1 MNNNNQKFIW
11 KSIDLEKLRQ
21 VMDKPADDAVA
32 EIFKSKSMDHLRA
45 ILKEMARN
53 DSFVTNELPAELRD
67 FVQSELKFK
76 FSTDDIE
83 LFNQTHEIWKEHGMN
98 FVFILFFRALPYTY
112 MAEKPANVLT
122 TTKLLVTH
130 TERRVFE
137 TAQFVFD
144 VMDKNWWEPDKR
156 GILTA
161 LKVRIMHAAMRHIIL
176 ARTAE
181 EKWNQ
186 DWGKPISQEDLVAT
200 NQVFSLEFFK
210 GVEYLGQALNTEQQK
225 AWFHTWKTIG
235 KIMGVEDRLISKDVN
250 EAWSLQH
257 TVYAH
262 LFKDKTIAG
271 IPLTK
276 ALVETLN
283 LFHMPE
289 KLILLIM
296 RRMLAD
302 EQFPDCFE
310 RMLEPTFGDQYPE
323 LFEVHETQE
332 EKEKHKALLD
342 DHFHKHLRDYYHTLK
357 QVRPKYQT
365 PKPKIS
371 FFERILFFLLRLFG
385 KGKNNIHLIDLQ
397 LERLHK
403 NLHIEGTDDPVD
415 VLEEDAIL
423 DSMSALGGIM
433 IGILSLHFR
442 KGKDS
447 GFRIPDNLK
456 DNWSLKG

>member
-11 KSIDLEKLRQ
+11 NGIDLELLRQ

-53 DSFVTNELPAELRD
+53 DSFVTNQFPESLHD
-67 FVQSELKFK
+67 FVKNELDFK
-76 FSTDDIE
+76 FTSEDIDM
-83 LFNQTHEIWKEHGMN
+83 FNQTHEIWKEHGMN

-181 EKWNQ
+181 EKWNE

-210 GVEYLGQALNTEQQK
+210 GMEYLGETLSSQQQK

-250 EAWSLQH
+250 EAWTLQH

-262 LFKDKTIAG
+262 LFKDKTVAG

-276 ALVETLN
+276 ALVDTMN
-283 LFHMPE
+283 HFHLPLR
-289 KLILLIM
+289 LILLIM
-296 RRMLAD
+296 KRMLAD
-302 EQFPDCFE
+302 NQFPDCFE
-310 RMLEPTFGDQYPE
+310 RMLKPNFENVYPE
-323 LFEVHETQE
+323 LFEIHETEE
-332 EKEKHKALLD
+332 EKQKHKALLD
-342 DHFHKHLRDYYHTLK
+342 DHFHTHLREYYHTLK
-357 QVRPKYQT
+357 KVRPKYQAE
-365 PKPKIS
+365 KPKLS
-371 FFERILFFLLRLFG
+371 FFEKILILLLRIFG
-385 KGKNNIHLIDLQ
+385 KNKNQNHLLDIQFGKLHNI
-397 LERLHK
+397 LHVD
-403 NLHIEGTDDPVD
+403 GTDNPVD
-415 VLEEDAIL
+415 DLEEEAIL
-423 DSMSALGGIM
+423 ESMTVLGGIM
-433 IGILSLHFR
+433 VGILSFHFR

>member
-1 MNNNNQKFIW
+1 MNNNNPRFIW
-11 KSIDLEKLRQ
+11 NGIDLETLRQ
-21 VMDKPADDAVA
+21 VMDQPADEAVS
-32 EIFKSKSMDHLRA
+32 EIFKSKSMDHLRN
-45 ILKEMARN
+45 ILKGMAQN
-53 DSFVTNELPAELRD
+53 DSFVTQELPAGLYN
-67 FVQSELKFK
+67 FVQNELKLQFT
-76 FSTDDIE
+76 SEDIDM
-83 LFNQTHEIWKEHGMN
+83 FNQTHEIWKEHGMN

-161 LKVRIMHAAMRHIIL
+161 VKVRIMHAAMRHIIL

-181 EKWNQ
+181 EKWNEE
-186 DWGKPISQEDLVAT
+186 WGKPISQEDLVAT

-210 GVEYLGQALNTEQQK
+210 GMEYLGETLNADQQK

-235 KIMGVEDRLISKDVN
+235 RIMGVQNYLIPKNVN
-250 EAWSLQH
+250 DAWTLQH
-257 TVYAH
+257 NVYSH

-271 IPLTK
+271 IPLTS

-283 LFHMPE
+283 HFHLPLR
-289 KLILLIM
+289 LILLIM
-296 RRMLAD
+296 KRMLAD
-302 EQFPDCFE
+302 EQFPDSFE
-310 RMLEPTFGDQYPE
+310 RMLKPTFEDQYPE
-323 LFEVHETQE
+323 IFEKHESE
-332 EKEKHKALLD
+332 EDKVKHKALLD
-342 DHFHKHLRDYYHTLK
+342 DHFHKHLREYYHTLK
-357 QVRPKYQT
+357 DIRPKYQT
-365 PKPKIS
+365 TKPKIS
-371 FFERILFFLLRLFG
+371 WLEKIIFFLLQFFG
-385 KGKNNIHLIDLQ
+385 KNKKQVHLIDIQ

-415 VLEEDAIL
+415 ELEEDVIL

-433 IGILSLHFR
+433 VGILSFHFR
-442 KGKDS
+442 QGKDS
-447 GFRIPDNLK
+447 GFRIPNNLK

>member
-1 MNNNNQKFIW
+1 MEKSTQQFIW
-11 KSIDLEKLRQ
+11 NGIDLEALRQ
-21 VMDKPADDAVA
+21 VMDQPADDAVS
-32 EIFKSKSMDHLRA
+32 EIFKSKSMDHLRSV
-45 ILKEMARN
+45 LKEMARN
-53 DSFVTNELPAELRD
+53 DSFVTNEFPSVLHD
-67 FVQSELKFK
+67 FVQNELKIRF
-76 FSTDDIE
+76 TPEDIE
-83 LFNQTHEIWKEHGMN
+83 MFNQAHEIWKEHGMK

-144 VMDKNWWEPDKR
+144 VMDKNWWEPHER

-181 EKWNQ
+181 EKWNEA
-186 DWGKPISQEDLVAT
+186 WGKPISQEDLVAT

-210 GVEYLGQALNTEQQK
+210 GMEYLGETLNANQQK

-250 EAWSLQH
+250 EAWTLQH

-262 LFKDKTIAG
+262 LFKDKTLAG
-271 IPLTK
+271 IPLTS
-276 ALVETLN
+276 ALVDTLHH
-283 LFHMPE
+283 FHLPQR
-289 KLILLIM
+289 LILLIM

-310 RMLEPTFGDQYPE
+310 RMLKPTFENQYPE
-323 LFEVHETQE
+323 LFEKHESE
-332 EKEKHKALLD
+332 EGKQKHKALLD
-342 DHFHKHLRDYYHTLK
+342 DHFHTHIREYYHK
-357 QVRPKYQT
+357 MKEIRPKYQT
-365 PKPKIS
+365 AKPKIGLL
-371 FFERILFFLLRLFG
+371 EKILFFLLRIFG
-385 KGKNNIHLIDLQ
+385 KDRKNIHLIDIQ

-403 NLHIEGTDDPVD
+403 NLHIEGTDNPVD
-415 VLEEDAIL
+415 ELEEDVIL

-433 IGILSLHFR
+433 VGILSFHFR

-456 DNWSLKG
+456 DNWALKG

>member
-1 MNNNNQKFIW
+1 MNNNSQQFIW
-11 KSIDLEKLRQ
+11 NRIDLEKLRQ

-45 ILKEMARN
+45 ILKEMASN
-53 DSFVTNELPAELRD
+53 DSFVTNELPAELHD
-67 FVQSELKFK
+67 FVQSELNFK
-76 FSTDDIE
+76 FTSVDIE

-181 EKWNQ
+181 EKWNE

-210 GVEYLGQALNTEQQK
+210 GIEYLGQTLNAEQQK

-250 EAWSLQH
+250 EAWTLQH

-276 ALVETLN
+276 ALVETLI

-323 LFEVHETQE
+323 LFETHETEE
-332 EKEKHKALLD
+332 EKEKHKALLN
-342 DHFHKHLRDYYHTLK
+342 DHFHKHLREYYHTLK
-357 QVRPKYQT
+357 QVRPNYQT

-415 VLEEDAIL
+415 ELEEDAIL

-433 IGILSLHFR
+433 IGILSFHFR